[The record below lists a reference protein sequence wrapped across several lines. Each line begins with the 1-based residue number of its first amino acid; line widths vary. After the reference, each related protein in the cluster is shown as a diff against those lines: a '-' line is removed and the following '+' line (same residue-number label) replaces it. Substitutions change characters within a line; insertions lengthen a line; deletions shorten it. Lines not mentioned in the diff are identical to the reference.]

1 MDTADGFPAWP
12 VSDGPPE
19 AGAMPRYHRETYIEE
34 SNMAII
40 VRIPTPLQK
49 FTKNQSEVQA
59 EGTTVQAV
67 LEHLDR
73 SFPGIRE
80 RLCDEHGAVRRFINL
95 YLNDEDI
102 RFLEG
107 EKTVLKDGD
116 ELAIIPAIAGG
127 KRADGATC
135 W

>member
-1 MDTADGFPAWP
+1 
-12 VSDGPPE
+12 
-19 AGAMPRYHRETYIEE
+19 
-34 SNMAII
+34 MAVL

-59 EGTTVQAV
+59 EGTTIQEV
-67 LEHLDR
+67 LDHLET

-80 RLCDEHGAVRRFINL
+80 RLCDDRGAVRKFINL

-102 RFLEG
+102 RFMDG
-107 EKTVLKDGD
+107 EQTSLKDGD

-127 KRADGATC
+127 QG
-135 W
+135 

>member
-1 MDTADGFPAWP
+1 
-12 VSDGPPE
+12 
-19 AGAMPRYHRETYIEE
+19 
-34 SNMAII
+34 MAII
-40 VRIPTPLQK
+40 VRIPIPLQK

-59 EGTTVQAV
+59 EGATVQEV
-67 LEHLDR
+67 LAHLDS

-80 RLCDEHGAVRRFINL
+80 RLCDEQGTVRKFINL

-102 RFLEG
+102 RFREG

-127 KRADGATC
+127 RK
-135 W
+135 

>member
-1 MDTADGFPAWP
+1 
-12 VSDGPPE
+12 
-19 AGAMPRYHRETYIEE
+19 
-34 SNMAII
+34 MAVL

-59 EGTTVQAV
+59 EGTTVQEV
-67 LEHLDR
+67 LAHLDS

-80 RLCDEHGAVRRFINL
+80 RLCDDRGAVRKFINL

-102 RFLEG
+102 RFMHG
-107 EKTVLKDGD
+107 ERTPMKDGD

-127 KRADGATC
+127 QG
-135 W
+135 

>member
-1 MDTADGFPAWP
+1 
-12 VSDGPPE
+12 
-19 AGAMPRYHRETYIEE
+19 
-34 SNMAII
+34 MAII

-59 EGTTVQAV
+59 EGATVQEV
-67 LEHLDR
+67 LVHLDR

-80 RLCDEHGAVRRFINL
+80 RLCDEHGSVRKFINL

-102 RFLEG
+102 RFMEG

-127 KRADGATC
+127 KSQAS
-135 W
+135 

>member
-1 MDTADGFPAWP
+1 
-12 VSDGPPE
+12 
-19 AGAMPRYHRETYIEE
+19 
-34 SNMAII
+34 MAII

-59 EGTTVQAV
+59 EGATIQEV
-67 LEHLDR
+67 LAYLDS

-80 RLCDEHGAVRRFINL
+80 RLCDEQGMVRKFINL

-102 RFLEG
+102 RFIEG

-127 KRADGATC
+127 RK
-135 W
+135 

>member
-1 MDTADGFPAWP
+1 
-12 VSDGPPE
+12 
-19 AGAMPRYHRETYIEE
+19 
-34 SNMAII
+34 MAVL

-59 EGTTVQAV
+59 EGTTVEEV
-67 LEHLDR
+67 LDHLDA

-80 RLCDEHGAVRRFINL
+80 RLCDDRGAVRKFINL

-102 RFLEG
+102 RFMDG
-107 EKTVLKDGD
+107 EKTPMKDGD

-127 KRADGATC
+127 QG
-135 W
+135 